1 MDRLLKISSV
11 AEPKVGFLGD
21 SFMFTD
27 MSIRSREASLL
38 NSASKVDMKGFRDIG
53 LLPELERLVA
63 LAGEGNAG
71 EG

>member
-1 MDRLLKISSV
+1 
-11 AEPKVGFLGD
+11 
-21 SFMFTD
+21 MFTD